1 MKHWLDIIHHKLY
14 KLLDLIDVPLMTI
27 GSYTL
32 SQYKDLLGVIGI
44 IITTV
49 YTIWKW
55 RREWIESKL
64 KK

>member
-1 MKHWLDIIHHKLY
+1 MKHWLDIIHHKLN